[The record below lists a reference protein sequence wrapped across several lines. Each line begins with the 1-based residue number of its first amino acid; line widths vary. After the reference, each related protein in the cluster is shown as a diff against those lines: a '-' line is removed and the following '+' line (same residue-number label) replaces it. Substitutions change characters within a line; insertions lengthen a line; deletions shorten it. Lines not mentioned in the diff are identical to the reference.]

1 MSTLSR
7 TAFLVASLSTVLLA
21 ACGNKGPLVQ
31 APEIIDEDAALMQ
44 TPAVQAAGAGADPL
58 PADQTQSP
66 LPPFTRPTEEGA
78 TPVEE
83 TTEPVPAPVP
93 PTGDD

>member
-1 MSTLSR
+1 MSMLSR
-7 TAFLVASLSTVLLA
+7 TGFLIAVLSTSALT

-31 APEIIDEDAALMQ
+31 APQIIDEDAALMQ
-44 TPAVQAAGAGADPL
+44 VPAVQAAGAGADPL

-66 LPPFTRPTEEGA
+66 LPPFTRPTETVT
-78 TPVEE
+78 TPVQQ
-83 TTEPVPAPVP
+83 TTDPVPAPVP

>member
-1 MSTLSR
+1 MSMLSR
-7 TAFLVASLSTVLLA
+7 TGCLIATLSAVLLA
-21 ACGNKGPLVQ
+21 GCGNKGPLVQ
-31 APEIIDEDAALMQ
+31 APAIIDEDAVLMQ

-66 LPPFTRPTEEGA
+66 LPPFTRPTEEVA

-83 TTEPVPAPVP
+83 TTERIPAPVP